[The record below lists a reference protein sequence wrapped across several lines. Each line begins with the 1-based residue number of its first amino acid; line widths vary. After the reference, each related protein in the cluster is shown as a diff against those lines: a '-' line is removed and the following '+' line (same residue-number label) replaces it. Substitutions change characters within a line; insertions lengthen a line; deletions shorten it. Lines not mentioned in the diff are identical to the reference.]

1 MASRTAVDPET
12 PGRGPQDAEA
22 TPSGAVPASP
32 SAPTPPEPTPPDAAP
47 TELAAL
53 EAARDEKRQL
63 LEQAAAAAGEP
74 PALPAGCTA
83 ADLPALLQRYY
94 WSEPADEVLGH
105 PPTELADLAVG
116 HLRLAGV
123 RAQGSATVDVTSA
136 PDGQGRG
143 AGGGRAI
150 VRIVTDDM
158 PFPVDSVTAEV
169 GPPG

>member
-22 TPSGAVPASP
+22 TPSGAVPAP
-32 SAPTPPEPTPPDAAP
+32 PTTPAPTPPDPAP

-63 LEQAAAAAGEP
+63 LEQAAEVAGEP
-74 PALPAGCTA
+74 PALPAGCSA

-105 PPTELADLAVG
+105 APTDLADLAVG

-123 RAQGSATVDVTSA
+123 RAQGSATVDVT
-136 PDGQGRG
+136 
-143 AGGGRAI
+143 
-150 VRIVTDDM
+150 
-158 PFPVDSVTAEV
+158 
-169 GPPG
+169 

>member
-22 TPSGAVPASP
+22 TPSSALPASP
-32 SAPTPPEPTPPDAAP
+32 PTPTVPTPPEAAP

-63 LEQAAAAAGEP
+63 LEQAAEAAGEP

-105 PPTELADLAVG
+105 APADLADLAVG

-150 VRIVTDDM
+150 VRIVT
-158 PFPVDSVTAEV
+158 
-169 GPPG
+169 